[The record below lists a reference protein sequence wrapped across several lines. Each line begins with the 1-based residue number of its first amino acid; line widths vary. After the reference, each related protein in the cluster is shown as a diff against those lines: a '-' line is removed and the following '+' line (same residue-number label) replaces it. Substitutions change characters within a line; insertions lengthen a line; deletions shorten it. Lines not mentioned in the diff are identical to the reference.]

1 MSDKQIILDIVK
13 NIDEDKSFEE
23 ILYALYVEL
32 ELRKGISDFET
43 GNIKTTQQVKEIIDN
58 C

>member
-43 GNIKTTQQVKEIIDN
+43 SNIKTTQQVKEIIDN

>member
-23 ILYALYVEL
+23 ILYALYLEL

-43 GNIKTTQQVKEIIDN
+43 GNTKTTQQVKEIVDN